1 MWKCIICG
9 RQHDEAAMSFK
20 CGLKRSRDVIS
31 LRTLAPASSAD
42 KDYIRLRRT
51 EYVLNMTQIWQNQ
64 QAEELKE
71 LRAREQQQAEAK
83 RQAEEKR
90 KAEEQRQAEEKRKAE
105 EKRLAEEKKQ
115 AEAKRQAEEKRKAEE
130 QRQAE
135 AKRQAEL
142 KKQAE
147 EKRLAEEKRKAEE
160 QQQAALKQQE
170 EQQQAAGQQ
179 NGPGCGSCL
188 SYFAGIFCL
197 CLGIAAI
204 AGKEDIPVWGIIL
217 LFALFILFIALP
229 GALSKTNKKQ

>member
-9 RQHDEAAMSFK
+9 RQHDEAAMSCK

-71 LRAREQQQAEAK
+71 LRAREQQQAE
-83 RQAEEKR
+83 
-90 KAEEQRQAEEKRKAE
+90 
-105 EKRLAEEKKQ
+105 EKRLAEEKRQAEAKKQ

-142 KKQAE
+142 KKQTE
-147 EKRLAEEKRKAEE
+147 EERLAEEKRKAEE

-170 EQQQAAGQQ
+170 EQQAAAGQQ
-179 NGPGCGSCL
+179 SSSGCGSCVL
-188 SYFAGIFCL
+188 YFLGFIFL
-197 CLGIAAI
+197 CLGIAGI
-204 AGKEDIPVWGIIL
+204 ASKDANVPNWEIIL
-217 LFALFILFIALP
+217 FFCLFIFFIVLP
-229 GALSKTNKKQ
+229 GALNKTNKKQ

>member
-9 RQHDEAAMSFK
+9 RQHDEAAMSCK

-115 AEAKRQAEEKRKAEE
+115 AEAK
-130 QRQAE
+130 
-135 AKRQAEL
+135 
-142 KKQAE
+142 KQ
-147 EKRLAEEKRKAEE
+147 AEEKRKAEE